1 MLFLVIFLFILVIL
15 LGYTTYVNYRKV
27 EKYEE
32 YVNLFFSRIAIV
44 LATMRAIDS
53 TKMFES
59 DDDVGSVFQQLVD
72 VLGELRPLLYGEPD
86 DEEEN

>member
-1 MLFLVIFLFILVIL
+1 MVIV
-15 LGYTTYVNYRKV
+15 LGYTTYVNYKKV

-32 YVNLFFSRIAIV
+32 YVNIFYSRIAIV

-59 DDDVGSVFQQLVD
+59 DDDVGGVFQQLVD
-72 VLGELRPLLYGEPD
+72 TLGELRPLLYGDVD